1 MWKRFALITIWIK
14 NAFGNCLF
22 LVTYLQ
28 SILSKDIVFDNFYVK
43 YVTKK
48 TKSWFILKKL
58 KAKLFAK
65 ELRRKTKLIF
75 NNSQSTH

>member
-1 MWKRFALITIWIK
+1 M
-14 NAFGNCLF
+14 
-22 LVTYLQ
+22 TYLQ

-75 NNSQSTH
+75 NNSQTTH

>member
-1 MWKRFALITIWIK
+1 M
-14 NAFGNCLF
+14 
-22 LVTYLQ
+22 TYLQ
-28 SILSKDIVFDNFYVK
+28 SVLSKDIVFDNFYVK

-58 KAKLFAK
+58 KVKLFAK

-75 NNSQSTH
+75 NNSQTTH

>member
-1 MWKRFALITIWIK
+1 MWKRFAQITIWIK

-28 SILSKDIVFDNFYVK
+28 SILLKDIGFHNFYVK

-48 TKSWFILKKL
+48 LKVS
-58 KAKLFAK
+58 LFK
-65 ELRRKTKLIF
+65 K
-75 NNSQSTH
+75 N